1 MKPASDPTPAPLSSR
16 TTPPEPLTDT
26 TATTALLRRFGEE
39 LQQRL
44 SQPQLLALW
53 AHGSLGGGDYQEGRS
68 DLDLIAI
75 TDRRCTP
82 EEERRL
88 GELHEN
94 LDSTE
99 RLAAKLHCSYVAA
112 DEVADPE
119 RSHLTWAHRELKRR
133 PVTPI
138 TRRELHTFGR
148 VLYGADPAAL
158 LPPVTD
164 AQLATSVLVSLRDFW
179 RPALDH
185 PDRWLQDIWVDL
197 GLLVLAR
204 ATVTL
209 RDGTLISKG
218 EALHVLAELD
228 APAEV
233 VADIRARRYDVPAPA
248 PAGPAW
254 LARRADLARDFLGHA
269 IDRTLT
275 TYGPGAPADTSL
287 PGEGDE

>member
-1 MKPASDPTPAPLSSR
+1 MKPASGPTPAPLPSR
-16 TTPPEPLTDT
+16 TTPPEPLAG
-26 TATTALLRRFGEE
+26 TATTALLQRFGEE

-44 SQPQLLALW
+44 CAPRLLALW

-99 RLAAKLHCSYVAA
+99 RLAAKLHCSYLAA
-112 DEVADPE
+112 DEVTDPE

-133 PVTPI
+133 PVTPV

-148 VLYGADPAAL
+148 VLHGADPAAL

-164 AQLATSVLVSLRDFW
+164 AQLATSVLASLRGFW
-179 RPALDH
+179 RPALDQ

-197 GLLVLAR
+197 GLLTLAR

-209 RDGTLISKG
+209 RDGRLITKG
-218 EALHVLAELD
+218 EALHVLAELN

-269 IDRTLT
+269 IDRTWA
-275 TYGPGAPADTSL
+275 TYGPGGPADTAF
-287 PGEGDE
+287 PGEGAE